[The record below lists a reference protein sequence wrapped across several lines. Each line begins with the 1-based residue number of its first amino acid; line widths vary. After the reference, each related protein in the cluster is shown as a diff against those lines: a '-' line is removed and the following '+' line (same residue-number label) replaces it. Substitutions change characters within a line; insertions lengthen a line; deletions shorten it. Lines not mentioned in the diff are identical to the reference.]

1 MVAERRMQPARG
13 RFARFDLDRQI
24 ASTFPAHWKVG
35 PAPVFWA
42 SQPLEP
48 AEWLAL
54 LILKAGDV
62 ESNPGPQTR
71 KLPPSALT
79 TQTTTLNSTTHSH
92 ATTSHPNKKLLTLLQ
107 LNINSITNKHEELKL
122 LVTELQPD
130 IITIQETKL
139 KKHNKTQQIPT
150 YSAIRTDRANGKG
163 GGLLTYIKHNIT
175 FSDTKIPNFINPI
188 NTELQ
193 IIQLHITHKKIYTIA
208 NIYIPPRNT
217 TSPDHA
223 TCDADITSC
232 IQYITN
238 LPNSIISGDIN
249 AHSPI
254 WHSHTTDHRGD
265 LIADLNTGTSFRPIS
280 LLSVISKTLEKALL
294 PYITNNIP
302 QHHTQHGFKAKHST
316 TTALHNINNTI
327 ASGFNQRIPPARTI
341 AVALDMSKAFDTVN
355 IHTLTKKLLD
365 TQIPPILIKFI
376 ANYIKGRKAFTTYN
390 NKTST
395 QRQFKTGVPQGGV
408 LSPTLFNIYT
418 SDIPSPPP
426 NINITVYADDI
437 TMTSTDTN
445 KQIAHAK
452 LQPYLQEIASWTQ
465 QNQLHLNPDKTTS
478 TLFTPDPAEYSTQL
492 TLNIDNV
499 VIPTVKNPKILGL
512 TFDPKLTYNSH
523 IRKTSDKARNTLKLL
538 KALTSTKWGKQKET
552 IVATYKAIT
561 RPILEYASTI
571 WSPIASTTGITK
583 LQTIQNMALRI
594 ATGCT
599 SDTNIQHLHN
609 ETNILPL
616 NAHLKLHSSQL
627 RQKSQHPTHPL
638 HKFTVLTENE
648 RHKKQTIFDNN
659 NNYTVNINTKSD
671 LICEDLIQ
679 SNLKLI
685 HSHIVSNHLSQ
696 RPPNKVLQDQT
707 PSVSPAEL
715 LLSRETRRTLAQL
728 RTNKSPL
735 LVSYLFSIGDPRHPS
750 PLCPLCLMHDHTSSH
765 LFECKSL
772 PTSLSS
778 LDLWTNPDKVE
789 PFLATWGER
798 LLAAT

>member
-1 MVAERRMQPARG
+1 MSRSFFVRVCM
-13 RFARFDLDRQI
+13 FTV
-24 ASTFPAHWKVG
+24 SN
-35 PAPVFWA
+35 
-42 SQPLEP
+42 
-48 AEWLAL
+48 AL
-54 LILKAGDV
+54 LM
-62 ESNPGPQTR
+62 S
-71 KLPPSALT
+71 SAT
-79 TQTTTLNSTTHSH
+79 
-92 ATTSHPNKKLLTLLQ
+92 AM
-107 LNINSITNKHEELKL
+107 
-122 LVTELQPD
+122 V
-130 IITIQETKL
+130 
-139 KKHNKTQQIPT
+139 
-150 YSAIRTDRANGKG
+150 RAV
-163 GGLLTYIKHNIT
+163 
-175 FSDTKIPNFINPI
+175 
-188 NTELQ
+188 
-193 IIQLHITHKKIYTIA
+193 
-208 NIYIPPRNT
+208 R
-217 TSPDHA
+217 
-223 TCDADITSC
+223 
-232 IQYITN
+232 
-238 LPNSIISGDIN
+238 
-249 AHSPI
+249 
-254 WHSHTTDHRGD
+254 
-265 LIADLNTGTSFRPIS
+265 
-280 LLSVISKTLEKALL
+280 
-294 PYITNNIP
+294 
-302 QHHTQHGFKAKHST
+302 
-316 TTALHNINNTI
+316 
-327 ASGFNQRIPPARTI
+327 
-341 AVALDMSKAFDTVN
+341 AV
-355 IHTLTKKLLD
+355 
-365 TQIPPILIKFI
+365 PPILIKFI

-418 SDIPSPPP
+418 SDIPSPSP

-445 KQIAHAK
+445 KQIAQAK

-552 IVATYKAIT
+552 IVSTYKAIT

-616 NAHLKLHSSQL
+616 NAHLKLHSSRL

-648 RHKKQTIFDNN
+648 IHKTQTIFDNN
-659 NNYTVNINTKSD
+659 NNYTVNINMKSD

-715 LLSRETRRTLAQL
+715 LLSRETRHTLAQL

-750 PLCPLCLMHDHTSSH
+750 PLCPLCLMHDHTSH

-798 LLAAT
+798 LLAST

>member
-1 MVAERRMQPARG
+1 MRRG
-13 RFARFDLDRQI
+13 DLFVLSWESLRRVE
-24 ASTFPAHWKVG
+24 WGKVSS
-35 PAPVFWA
+35 FL
-42 SQPLEP
+42 SM
-48 AEWLAL
+48 
-54 LILKAGDV
+54 
-62 ESNPGPQTR
+62 S
-71 KLPPSALT
+71 
-79 TQTTTLNSTTHSH
+79 
-92 ATTSHPNKKLLTLLQ
+92 
-107 LNINSITNKHEELKL
+107 
-122 LVTELQPD
+122 
-130 IITIQETKL
+130 
-139 KKHNKTQQIPT
+139 
-150 YSAIRTDRANGKG
+150 G
-163 GGLLTYIKHNIT
+163 GGLFN
-175 FSDTKIPNFINPI
+175 
-188 NTELQ
+188 
-193 IIQLHITHKKIYTIA
+193 
-208 NIYIPPRNT
+208 
-217 TSPDHA
+217 
-223 TCDADITSC
+223 
-232 IQYITN
+232 
-238 LPNSIISGDIN
+238 
-249 AHSPI
+249 
-254 WHSHTTDHRGD
+254 
-265 LIADLNTGTSFRPIS
+265 S
-280 LLSVISKTLEKALL
+280 LLMGLL
-294 PYITNNIP
+294 LRWSWTIVVWMVFMFRFIVFSSIACVGSGSMFRVYWLLLNIVFFFSRGGWGWVVSLCSGWSGCEAFCRSCELWSLRCFSIGRIFVSSCMWFMLVSEVHP
-302 QHHTQHGFKAKHST
+302 VAILSPWQH
-316 TTALHNINNTI
+316 HNINNTI

-445 KQIAHAK
+445 KQIAQAK

-538 KALTSTKWGKQKET
+538 KALTSTKWGKQKKT

-659 NNYTVNINTKSD
+659 NNYTVNINMKSD

-715 LLSRETRRTLAQL
+715 LLSRETRSTLAQL

-735 LVSYLFSIGDPRHPS
+735 LVSYLFSIGNPRHPS
-750 PLCPLCLMHDHTSSH
+750 PLFPLCLMQDHTSSH

-798 LLAAT
+798 LLATTWIGCWTLLAARWWSGVDNNNNNNVNRFDDSNLEYHVKFSCNNMFLAQLYNKQYNTILYNTILYNTILYNTILYNTILYNTILYNTILYNTILYNHSQAILSLLCKE

>member
-1 MVAERRMQPARG
+1 
-13 RFARFDLDRQI
+13 
-24 ASTFPAHWKVG
+24 
-35 PAPVFWA
+35 
-42 SQPLEP
+42 
-48 AEWLAL
+48 
-54 LILKAGDV
+54 
-62 ESNPGPQTR
+62 
-71 KLPPSALT
+71 
-79 TQTTTLNSTTHSH
+79 
-92 ATTSHPNKKLLTLLQ
+92 
-107 LNINSITNKHEELKL
+107 
-122 LVTELQPD
+122 
-130 IITIQETKL
+130 
-139 KKHNKTQQIPT
+139 
-150 YSAIRTDRANGKG
+150 
-163 GGLLTYIKHNIT
+163 
-175 FSDTKIPNFINPI
+175 
-188 NTELQ
+188 
-193 IIQLHITHKKIYTIA
+193 
-208 NIYIPPRNT
+208 
-217 TSPDHA
+217 
-223 TCDADITSC
+223 
-232 IQYITN
+232 
-238 LPNSIISGDIN
+238 
-249 AHSPI
+249 
-254 WHSHTTDHRGD
+254 
-265 LIADLNTGTSFRPIS
+265 
-280 LLSVISKTLEKALL
+280 
-294 PYITNNIP
+294 
-302 QHHTQHGFKAKHST
+302 
-316 TTALHNINNTI
+316 
-327 ASGFNQRIPPARTI
+327 
-341 AVALDMSKAFDTVN
+341 
-355 IHTLTKKLLD
+355 
-365 TQIPPILIKFI
+365 
-376 ANYIKGRKAFTTYN
+376 
-390 NKTST
+390 
-395 QRQFKTGVPQGGV
+395 
-408 LSPTLFNIYT
+408 
-418 SDIPSPPP
+418 
-426 NINITVYADDI
+426 
-437 TMTSTDTN
+437 MTSTDTN
-445 KQIAHAK
+445 KQIAQAK
-452 LQPYLQEIASWTQ
+452 LQPYLQEIASWTHK
-465 QNQLHLNPDKTTS
+465 NQLHLNPDKTTS

-523 IRKTSDKARNTLKLL
+523 IRKTSDKARNTLKLI

-561 RPILEYASTI
+561 RPILEYVSTI

-735 LVSYLFSIGDPRHPS
+735 LVSYLYSIGDPRHPS

-778 LDLWTNPDKVE
+778 LDLWMNPDKVE

-798 LLAAT
+798 LLAATWFGCWTLLAARWWSGVDNNNNMIDGERKMQPARGRFARSDLDRQMASTFPCPLESGPSSLFWGPAGH